1 MPNSAL
7 GNLIEAATIAVFK
20 ILSVVRIIP
29 TDIIKCA
36 ILTA

>member
-7 GNLIEAATIAVFK
+7 GNLIEAATIAIFK

-29 TDIIKCA
+29 IEIIKCA
-36 ILTA
+36 ILNA